1 MQREWTEA
9 KKELQQERDNVRA
22 LTSDREQ
29 TLKNAM
35 RQIDDMGKELA
46 NTLHAVSAAETR
58 AAVAEVFIA
67 LQLDASVLVFHFCTV
82 SSNIHVFLLI

>member
-1 MQREWTEA
+1 MQREWAEA
-9 KKELQQERDNVRA
+9 KKELQQERDTVRA

-46 NTLHAVSAAETR
+46 NTLHAVSASETR

-67 LQLDASVLVFHFCTV
+67 LQLDAPVLIFHFCTV
-82 SSNIHVFLLI
+82 SSNIHEALFI